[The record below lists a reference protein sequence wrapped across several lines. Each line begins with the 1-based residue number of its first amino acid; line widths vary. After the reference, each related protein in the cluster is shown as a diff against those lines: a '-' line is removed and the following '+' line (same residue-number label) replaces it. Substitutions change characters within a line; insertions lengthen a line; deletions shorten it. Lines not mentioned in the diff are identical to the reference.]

1 MATYGERALKFRNE
15 TARKLFEV
23 VERKKTNLSLALD
36 VTTKKQFLEVVDK
49 VGQYI
54 CCLKTH
60 IDVITDFDQDLIDQ
74 LQKLKAKHDFL
85 IFEDRKFADIGNTV
99 KLQYSKGIYKIVEWA
114 DITNAHLLPGEGI
127 VLGLKEVGLPLGRGL
142 LLIAKMSSKGNLA
155 TGSYTKETIRMAH
168 NHDDFVIGFI
178 YANSHPPSGS
188 SRVGLDVSK
197 DKMGQQYSTPEEV
210 ITNGKTD
217 IIIVGRGIYASG
229 KDMVDEAKRY
239 RDAGWNA
246 YLDKLRRSGK
256 DQMNFFR
263 SLTSIVPPIAE
274 NTIRKTTKYGG
285 KYTVTLIPGDGIG
298 PEIAESVKTV
308 FKEAKVPIEWEQY
321 NVTGYTED
329 SDLLFQQSMESLRRN
344 KVALKGVIY
353 TSTKKDDHPSFN
365 VAMRKDLDIYASL
378 VLIKNIKG
386 YPTRHKDVD
395 FVIIRE
401 NTEGEYAG
409 KLGDGLFLNTCRK
422 IAEDY
427 KPLGIE
433 FNDMIVDNCS
443 MQLVS
448 KPQQF
453 DVMVMPNLYGAIV
466 SNIGAALVGG
476 PGVVPG
482 ANIGK
487 EYALF
492 EPGARHVGRDI
503 QGDNK
508 ANPTAFILS
517 GVLLLRHLGLDDDA
531 NRIYNAV
538 IKAILHGSAKTRDMG
553 GNSTTTEFTR
563 EVISNL

>member
-1 MATYGERALKFRNE
+1 MTTYGERALKFRNE
-15 TARKLFEV
+15 TARKLFV
-23 VERKKTNLSLALD
+23 VERKKTNLSLQ
-36 VTTKKQFLEVVDK
+36 KK
-49 VGQYI
+49 
-54 CCLKTH
+54 
-60 IDVITDFDQDLIDQ
+60 
-74 LQKLKAKHDFL
+74 
-85 IFEDRKFADIGNTV
+85 TV
-99 KLQYSKGIYKIVEWA
+99 SWG
-114 DITNAHLLPGEGI
+114 
-127 VLGLKEVGLPLGRGL
+127 GRGL
-142 LLIAKMSSKGNLA
+142 LVKVNLA
-155 TGSYTKETIRMAH
+155 TESYTKETIRMACD
-168 NHDDFVIGFI
+168 HDDFVIGFI
-178 YANSHPPSGS
+178 YVNSPPPSGS
-188 SRVGLDVSK
+188 SSDPKV
-197 DKMGQQYSTPEEV
+197 YSTPEEV

-229 KDMVDEAKRY
+229 KDVIDEVKRY

-246 YLDKLRRSGK
+246 YLDKLRISGK
-256 DQMNFFR
+256 DQMNFLR
-263 SLTSIVPPIAE
+263 NLTSIIPPIAE
-274 NTIRKTTKYGG
+274 NTIKKTTKYGG

-308 FKEAKVPIEWEQY
+308 FKEAEVPIEWEQY

-344 KVALKGVIY
+344 KVALK
-353 TSTKKDDHPSFN
+353 DDHPSFN
-365 VAMRKDLDIYASL
+365 VAMRKYLDIYASL
-378 VLIKNIKG
+378 VLINNIKG

-409 KLGDGLFLNTCRK
+409 LEHQSYPGVIESLKITTREKTERIARFAFDFALKNGRKKVTCVHKANIMKLGDGLFLNTCRK

-433 FNDMIVDNCS
+433 FDDMIVDNCS

-476 PGVVPG
+476 PGIVPG
-482 ANIGK
+482 VNIGR

-538 IKAILHGSAKTRDMG
+538 IKAILHGSAKTHDMG
-553 GNSTTTEFTR
+553 GNSTTTEFTH

>member
-1 MATYGERALKFRNE
+1 MLKSII
-15 TARKLFEV
+15 
-23 VERKKTNLSLALD
+23 KKPSPIIFTG
-36 VTTKKQFLEVVDK
+36 VKQ
-49 VGQYI
+49 
-54 CCLKTH
+54 
-60 IDVITDFDQDLIDQ
+60 
-74 LQKLKAKHDFL
+74 
-85 IFEDRKFADIGNTV
+85 
-99 KLQYSKGIYKIVEWA
+99 
-114 DITNAHLLPGEGI
+114 
-127 VLGLKEVGLPLGRGL
+127 
-142 LLIAKMSSKGNLA
+142 
-155 TGSYTKETIRMAH
+155 
-168 NHDDFVIGFI
+168 
-178 YANSHPPSGS
+178 
-188 SRVGLDVSK
+188 
-197 DKMGQQYSTPEEV
+197 
-210 ITNGKTD
+210 
-217 IIIVGRGIYASG
+217 
-229 KDMVDEAKRY
+229 
-239 RDAGWNA
+239 
-246 YLDKLRRSGK
+246 
-256 DQMNFFR
+256 NFFR

-274 NTIRKTTKYGG
+274 DTI
-285 KYTVTLIPGDGIG
+285 YTVTLIPGDGIG

-308 FKEAKVPIEWEQY
+308 FKEAEVPIEWEQY

-344 KVALKGVIY
+344 KVALKVIY
-353 TSTKKDDHPSFN
+353 TPTKKDDHPSFN

-409 KLGDGLFLNTCRK
+409 LEHQSYPGVIESLKITTKEKTERIARFAFDFALKNGRKRPIYILYLYRKLGDGLFLNTCRK

>member
-15 TARKLFEV
+15 TARKLFV
-23 VERKKTNLSLALD
+23 VER
-36 VTTKKQFLEVVDK
+36 
-49 VGQYI
+49 
-54 CCLKTH
+54 
-60 IDVITDFDQDLIDQ
+60 
-74 LQKLKAKHDFL
+74 
-85 IFEDRKFADIGNTV
+85 NTV

-114 DITNAHLLPGEGI
+114 DITNAHSLSGE
-127 VLGLKEVGLPLGRGL
+127 
-142 LLIAKMSSKGNLA
+142 A
-155 TGSYTKETIRMAH
+155 TESYTKETIRMACD
-168 NHDDFVIGFI
+168 HDDFVIGFI
-178 YANSHPPSGS
+178 YVNSPGS
-188 SRVGLDVSK
+188 SSDPK
-197 DKMGQQYSTPEEV
+197 DDDGDDDDGGRGIHIYVARIYSTPEEV
-210 ITNGKTD
+210 ITNKTD

-229 KDMVDEAKRY
+229 KDVVDEVKRY
-239 RDAGWNA
+239 RDTGWNA
-246 YLDKLRRSGK
+246 YLDKLRISGK
-256 DQMNFFR
+256 DQMNFLR
-263 SLTSIVPPIAE
+263 NLTSIIPPIAE
-274 NTIRKTTKYGG
+274 NTIKKTTKYGG

-308 FKEAKVPIEWEQY
+308 FKEAEVPIEWEQH

-344 KVALKGVIY
+344 KVALK
-353 TSTKKDDHPSFN
+353 DDHPSFN

-378 VLIKNIKG
+378 VLINNIKG

-409 KLGDGLFLNTCRK
+409 LEHQSYPGVIESLKITTREKTERIARFAFDFALKNGRKKVTCVHKANIMKLGDGLFLNTCRK
-422 IAEDY
+422 VAEDY

-476 PGVVPG
+476 PGIVPG
-482 ANIGK
+482 VNIGR

-538 IKAILHGSAKTRDMG
+538 IKAVLHGSAKTHDMG
-553 GNSTTTEFTR
+553 GNSTTTEFTH